1 MRRAV
6 MFIMYTGLSA
16 KCVGGQCFKAV
27 STDVMSAREAKN
39 CNELVH
45 LLITLVALY
54 IVLKNSYVTFTCAC
68 RLVHSTC
75 KVTRGG

>member
-16 KCVGGQCFKAV
+16 KCVGGQRFKAV

-45 LLITLVALY
+45 LLITFSCALHRTEKQLCNIY
-54 IVLKNSYVTFTCAC
+54 LCLSSGALNM
-68 RLVHSTC
+68 
-75 KVTRGG
+75 

>member
-27 STDVMSAREAKN
+27 STDVMSAGEAK
-39 CNELVH
+39 EL
-45 LLITLVALY
+45 
-54 IVLKNSYVTFTCAC
+54 
-68 RLVHSTC
+68 
-75 KVTRGG
+75 